1 VFRNNDGF
9 TLIEVLVSL
18 LILMVMMMGIL
29 ESLCVAIQHNMGN
42 QLRNEGVRVADT
54 EMAREMSKGF
64 ANVSTV
70 SGTTFRS
77 RRVMNALR
85 NYSVSRSGN
94 SLTNSKTVTFVISW
108 YYKNQRYTHTVSS
121 AIATTSQQ

>member
-1 VFRNNDGF
+1 VFRNNHGF

-18 LILMVMMMGIL
+18 VILMVMMMAIL
-29 ESLCVAIQHNMGN
+29 QTLCVALQHNMQN

-64 ANVSTV
+64 DNVSTV
-70 SGTTFRS
+70 SGATFRS

-85 NYSVSRSGN
+85 NYSVSRSG
-94 SLTNSKTVTFVISW
+94 SSFSNSKTVTFEVSW
-108 YYKNQRYTHTVSS
+108 YYKNNRYTHSASS
-121 AIATTSQQ
+121 AKSTTTQQ